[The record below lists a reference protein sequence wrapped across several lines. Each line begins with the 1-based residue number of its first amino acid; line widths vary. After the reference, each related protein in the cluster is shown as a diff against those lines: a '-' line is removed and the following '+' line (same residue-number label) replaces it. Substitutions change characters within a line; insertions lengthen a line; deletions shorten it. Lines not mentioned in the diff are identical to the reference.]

1 MKRTAILL
9 GILAQTH
16 LMSIDSFDYIFDKIE
31 DYGCNAEASAD
42 NQQQQMYLKKFQ
54 NAQVDQETIN
64 YYYEQRKIIDLDPI
78 KSAYKPNYAKLSII
92 RKESQVEDKKI
103 DKKLIIKNKKAKKT
117 LIQKSKEDN
126 SSKEIK
132 DE

>member
-31 DYGCNAEASAD
+31 DYGCNAEVGAD
-42 NQQQQMYLKKFQ
+42 NQRQQVYLKKFQ
-54 NAQVDQETIN
+54 NAQVDQETID
-64 YYYEQRKIIDLDPI
+64 YYYEQRTKIDLDPI

-92 RKESQVEDKKI
+92 RKEDQVE
-103 DKKLIIKNKKAKKT
+103 DKKLIIKNKKTKKI

-126 SSKEIK
+126 SSKEVE